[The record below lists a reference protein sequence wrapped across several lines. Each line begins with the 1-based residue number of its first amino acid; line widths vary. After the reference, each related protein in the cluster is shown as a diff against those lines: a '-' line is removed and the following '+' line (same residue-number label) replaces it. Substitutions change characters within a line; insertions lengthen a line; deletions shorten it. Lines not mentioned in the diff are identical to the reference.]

1 MESQAIA
8 ERVRLVQER
17 VQRACRR
24 SGRSPSDITVVC
36 VTKHARIED
45 VAAVVRSGW
54 RILGENRAQE
64 AERKQAALSAVLSPT
79 ELAGLQWHMIG
90 HLQTNKAARVVGWA
104 SLIQSVDSVRLAQVI
119 DRAAAGHA
127 RRIACLAQVNISQ
140 EQAKFG
146 TGWDQVEALISGM
159 QELSHVD
166 CAGLMGI
173 APLAQEPELSRPYFA
188 RLRQLWE
195 ELNLRQRSRAQPQLR
210 VLSMGM
216 SNDFEV
222 AIEEGATMVRVGT
235 AIFGG

>member
-1 MESQAIA
+1 MESQSIA
-8 ERVRLVQER
+8 ERARLVQDR
-17 VQRACRR
+17 IQSACRR

-36 VTKHARIED
+36 VTKQARIED

-54 RILGENRAQE
+54 CILGENRVQE
-64 AERKQAALSAVLSPT
+64 AERKQAALSEVLSPA

-90 HLQTNKAARVVGWA
+90 HLQTNKAARTVEWA
-104 SLIQSVDSVRLAQVI
+104 SMIQSVDSVRLAQVI
-119 DRAAAGHA
+119 DRAAAGRA
-127 RRIACLAQVNISQ
+127 RRIVCLAQINISQ

-146 TGWDQVEALISGM
+146 TGWDQAEALISGM
-159 QELSHVD
+159 QGLSHVD
-166 CAGLMGI
+166 CAGFMGI
-173 APLAQEPELSRPYFA
+173 APQAEEPERSRPYFA

-222 AIEEGATMVRVGT
+222 AIEEGATMVRVGS

>member
-1 MESQAIA
+1 MESQSIA

-24 SGRSPSDITVVC
+24 SGRSPADITVVC

-45 VAAVVRSGW
+45 VVAVVRSGW
-54 RILGENRAQE
+54 RILGENRVQE
-64 AERKQAALSAVLSPT
+64 AERKQAALHEVLSPA

-104 SLIQSVDSVRLAQVI
+104 SMIQSVDSVRVAQVI
-119 DRAAAGHA
+119 DRAAVGHA
-127 RRIACLAQVNISQ
+127 RRIACLAQINISR
-140 EQAKFG
+140 EQTKFG
-146 TGWDQVEALISGM
+146 TGWEQAEALIAGM
-159 QELSHVD
+159 RELSQVD

-173 APLAQEPELSRPYFA
+173 APLEQEPECSRPYFA

-195 ELNLRQRSRAQPQLR
+195 ELNGRQQSRARPLLR

-222 AIEEGATMVRVGT
+222 AIEEGATMVRIGS